1 MRGQLKFPV
10 YNQKTDGN
18 VFHWILEAS
27 QDFRQSRAR
36 ERYVKLEELAN
47 THKAMEEE
55 MKAKVKK

>member
-1 MRGQLKFPV
+1 MRGLKFPV

-36 ERYVKLEELAN
+36 ERYVELERLAN
-47 THKAMEEE
+47 THKALEEAMKE
-55 MKAKVKK
+55 KAKR

>member
-1 MRGQLKFPV
+1 V

-18 VFHWILEAS
+18 VFHWILESS